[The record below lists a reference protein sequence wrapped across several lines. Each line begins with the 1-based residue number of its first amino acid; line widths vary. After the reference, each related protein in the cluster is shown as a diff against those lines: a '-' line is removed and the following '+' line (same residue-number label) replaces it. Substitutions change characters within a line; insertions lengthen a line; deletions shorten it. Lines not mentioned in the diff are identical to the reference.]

1 MAPTPRVGL
10 IVGFFLKRVT
20 LFAPW
25 VCMIVIAAHFPKST
39 PVPIAELERSDPLGA
54 FPRVEFRYHE
64 PQRPAMVRFQLAPIV
79 PMRKYH
85 IIVEE
90 LTQRQIGCVSAI
102 AMHNDESNLGREGY
116 QPHQVIRLDAVP
128 GIVEARPGR
137 YAVKITHLARL
148 RQRVELLVVES
159 KLGFYQSDHPEIPFR
174 AIETRSRTIA

>member
-85 IIVEE
+85 IIVQE
-90 LTQRQIGCVSAI
+90 LIERQIGRVSAI
-102 AMHNDESNLGREGY
+102 TMHDDESNLRRESY
-116 QPHQVIRLDAVP
+116 EPRKIAHLDAFP
-128 GIVEARPGR
+128 DIVEARPG
-137 YAVKITHLARL
+137 
-148 RQRVELLVVES
+148 
-159 KLGFYQSDHPEIPFR
+159 
-174 AIETRSRTIA
+174 